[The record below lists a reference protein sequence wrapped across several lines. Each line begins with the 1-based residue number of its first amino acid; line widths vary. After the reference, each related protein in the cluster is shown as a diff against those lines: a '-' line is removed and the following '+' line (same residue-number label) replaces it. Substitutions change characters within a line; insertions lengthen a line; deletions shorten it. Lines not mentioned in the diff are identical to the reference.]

1 MTMQQAEAVSR
12 TETRE
17 VAVPDGENAYERL
30 CALADI
36 APVDQSIRLKRF
48 ADAAQMADI
57 SLQQRLTAGIQV
69 FLDLATRNNARIE
82 RIDKTLLDQ
91 FIARID
97 QTISGQLDAILHH
110 PDFQRLESAWRGLH
124 FLLER
129 CDFRCNTKVEVLDC
143 TKADLLED
151 FEESPEIIQTGL
163 YRHVYVNE
171 YDTPGGQ
178 PFGAMVADFEFDASA
193 QDITLL
199 RETSKVSAS
208 AHCPFLSSVGAKFFG
223 KSKVEDI
230 AKIND
235 LSNYMEKAEFT
246 RWRSF
251 RETEDSRYVGLLAP
265 RFLLRLPYGQDTAP
279 VRTFNYEEDVSGEDH
294 ENYLFGNPVFA
305 FAGNIGQSFAKHG
318 WAVNIRGP
326 EAGGKV
332 DNLPVHLQDTGKGM
346 QIKMPTEMLISE
358 TRELELANLGFIPL
372 SYYKNS
378 DFACFF
384 SANSVQKPAEYADAG
399 ANANSMINARL
410 PYIFLVSR
418 LAHYLKVLQREN
430 IGSSKSRQKLE
441 TELNA
446 WIQTLVTKM
455 KDPAPELIATHPLR
469 DGQVTVREIPEN
481 PGYYSV
487 DLYVRPHFQ
496 IEGVDVKLNLVAQM
510 PRDNGK

>member
-1 MTMQQAEAVSR
+1 MSR
-12 TETRE
+12 QDTAQSKKMTRE
-17 VAVPDGENAYERL
+17 TTVLDHENSYERL
-30 CALADI
+30 CGLVDI
-36 APVDQSIRLKRF
+36 APLNQAIKLNSF
-48 ADAAQMADI
+48 ADASRMADI
-57 SLQQRLTAGIQV
+57 SLQERLTAGIQV

-91 FIARID
+91 YIAQID
-97 QTISGQLDAILHH
+97 QTIGSQLDAILHH
-110 PDFQRLESAWRGLH
+110 PDFQKMESAWRGLQ
-124 FLLER
+124 FMVER
-129 CDFRCNTKVEVLDC
+129 CDFRCNTKVEILDC
-143 TKADLLED
+143 SKEDLLED
-151 FEESPEIIQTGL
+151 FEEAPEIIQTGL
-163 YRHVYVNE
+163 YKHVYVSE

-178 PFGAMVADFEFDASA
+178 PFSNIVANYEFDSSA

-199 RETSKVSAS
+199 REASKVSAS
-208 AHCPFLSSVGAKFFG
+208 AHCPFLASVGAKFFG
-223 KSKVEDI
+223 KPNVEEI
-230 AKIND
+230 SKIND
-235 LSNYMEKAEFT
+235 LSNYMEKAEYT

-265 RFLLRLPYGQDTAP
+265 RFLLRLPYGQDSIP
-279 VRTFNYEEDVSGEDH
+279 VRTFNYEEDVSAEDH
-294 ENYLFGNPVFA
+294 CNYLFGNPVFA
-305 FAGNIGQSFAKHG
+305 FAGNIAQSFAKHG

-332 DNLPVHLQDTGKGM
+332 ANLPVHLHDTGKGM

-358 TRELELANLGFIPL
+358 TRELEMANLGFIPL

-384 SANSVQKPAEYADAG
+384 SANSVQKPNEYANAE
-399 ANANSMINARL
+399 ANANSMINSRL

-441 TELNA
+441 NELNA

-455 KDPAPELIATHPLR
+455 KDPEPELIATHPLR

-481 PGYYSV
+481 PGYFSV
-487 DLYVRPHFQ
+487 DLFVRPHFQ
-496 IEGVDVKLNLVAQM
+496 IEGVDVQLKLVAQM
-510 PRDNGK
+510 PRDDSK

>member
-1 MTMQQAEAVSR
+1 MSMQNTAMSKKR
-12 TETRE
+12 TEET
-17 VAVPDGENAYERL
+17 GTFENDNSYERL
-30 CALADI
+30 CGLVDI
-36 APVDQSIRLKRF
+36 TPLTQSIKLNSF
-48 ADAAQMADI
+48 ADATQMAEI
-57 SLQQRLTAGIQV
+57 SLQERLTAGIQV

-91 FIARID
+91 YIAQID
-97 QTISGQLDAILHH
+97 QTIGSQLDVILHH
-110 PDFQRLESAWRGLH
+110 PDFQKMESSWRGLQ
-124 FLLER
+124 FMIDR
-129 CDFRCNTKVEVLDC
+129 CDFRCNTKVEILDC
-143 TKADLLED
+143 SKEDLLED
-151 FEESPEIIQTGL
+151 FEEAPEIIQTGL
-163 YRHVYVNE
+163 FKHVYVAE

-178 PFGAMVADFEFDASA
+178 PFSNIVANYEFDSSA

-199 RETSKVSAS
+199 REASKVSAS

-223 KSKVEDI
+223 KSSVEEI

-235 LSNYMEKAEFT
+235 LSNYMEKAEYT

-251 RETEDSRYVGLLAP
+251 RETEDSRYVGLLTP
-265 RFLLRLPYGQDTAP
+265 RFLLRLPYGQDSTP
-279 VRTFNYEEDVSGEDH
+279 VRTFNYEENVSGEDH
-294 ENYLFGNPVFA
+294 GNYLFGNPVFA
-305 FAGNIGQSFAKHG
+305 FAGNIAQSFAKHG

-332 DNLPVHLQDTGKGM
+332 ANLPVHLHDSGTGM

-358 TRELELANLGFIPL
+358 TRELEMANLGLIPL

-384 SANSVQKPAEYADAG
+384 SANSVQKPNEYANAE
-399 ANANSMINARL
+399 ANANSMINSRL

-441 TELNA
+441 NELNS

-455 KDPAPELIATHPLR
+455 KDPEPELIATHPLR

-487 DLYVRPHFQ
+487 DLFVRPHFQ
-496 IEGVDVKLNLVAQM
+496 IEGVDVQLKLVAQM
-510 PRDNGK
+510 PRDNSK

>member
-1 MTMQQAEAVSR
+1 MSTQQAALKNNSVQ
-12 TETRE
+12 ET
-17 VAVPDGENAYERL
+17 APADGGDAYERL

-36 APVDQSIRLKRF
+36 TPVGQSIQLKSF
-48 ADAAQMADI
+48 ADASHMAEM
-57 SLQQRLTAGIQV
+57 SLEQRLTAGIQV
-69 FLDLATRNNARIE
+69 FLDLATRDNSRIE
-82 RIDKTLLDQ
+82 RIDKTLLDR
-91 FIARID
+91 FIAQID

-110 PDFQRLESAWRGLH
+110 PDFQKLESAWRGLH
-124 FLLER
+124 FMVDR

-143 TKADLLED
+143 SKEDLLED

-163 YRHVYVNE
+163 YRHVYVSE

-178 PFGAMVADFEFDASA
+178 PFSSIVANYEFDVSA

-208 AHCPFLSSVGAKFFG
+208 AHCPFLASVGAKFFG
-223 KSKVEDI
+223 KSSVEDI

-251 RETEDSRYVGLLAP
+251 RETEDSRYVGLLTP
-265 RFLLRLPYGQDTAP
+265 RFLLRMPYGQDSTP
-279 VRTFNYEEDVSGEDH
+279 VRSFNYEEDVSSQDH
-294 ENYLFGNPVFA
+294 GNYLFGNPVFA
-305 FAGNIGQSFAKHG
+305 FAGNIAQSFAKHG

-332 DNLPVHLQDTGKGM
+332 ANLPVHMHDTGKGM

-358 TRELELANLGFIPL
+358 TRELEMANLGFIPL

-384 SANSVQKPAEYADAG
+384 SANSVQKPAEYADAS

-441 TELNA
+441 TELND
-446 WIQTLVTKM
+446 WLQTLVTKM

-469 DGQVTVREIPEN
+469 DGEVTVREIPEN

-487 DLYVRPHFQ
+487 DLFVRPHFQ

-510 PRDNGK
+510 PRDNSK

>member
-1 MTMQQAEAVSR
+1 MSMQDTAPSNNRAQEATVL
-12 TETRE
+12 
-17 VAVPDGENAYERL
+17 DHENSYERL
-30 CALADI
+30 CGLVDI
-36 APVDQSIRLKRF
+36 APLNQTIKLNSF
-48 ADAAQMADI
+48 ADASLMADI
-57 SLQQRLTAGIQV
+57 SLQERLTAGIQV

-91 FIARID
+91 YIAQID
-97 QTISGQLDAILHH
+97 QTIGKQLDVILHH
-110 PDFQRLESAWRGLH
+110 PVFQELESAWRGLH
-124 FLLER
+124 SLVER

-143 TKADLLED
+143 SKEDLLED
-151 FEESPEIIQTGL
+151 FEEAPEIIQTGL
-163 YRHVYVNE
+163 YRHVYVSE

-178 PFGAMVADFEFDASA
+178 PFSNIVANYEFDNSA

-199 RETSKVSAS
+199 REASKVSAS
-208 AHCPFLSSVGAKFFG
+208 AHCPFLASVGANFFG
-223 KSKVEDI
+223 KSSVEEI
-230 AKIND
+230 TKIND
-235 LSNYMEKAEFT
+235 LTNYMEKAEYT

-251 RETEDSRYVGLLAP
+251 RETEDSRYVGLLTP
-265 RFLLRLPYGQDTAP
+265 RFLLRLPYGQDTTP
-279 VRTFNYEEDVSGEDH
+279 VRTFNYEEDVSAGDH
-294 ENYLFGNPVFA
+294 GNYLFGNPVFA
-305 FAGNIGQSFAKHG
+305 FAGNIAQSFTKHG

-332 DNLPVHLQDTGKGM
+332 SNLPVHLQDAGKGM

-358 TRELELANLGFIPL
+358 TRELELSNLGFIPL

-384 SANSVQKPAEYADAG
+384 SANSVQKPNEYADTA
-399 ANANSMINARL
+399 ANANSMINSRL

-441 TELNA
+441 NELNN
-446 WIQTLVTKM
+446 WLQTLVTKM
-455 KDPAPELIATHPLR
+455 KDPEPELIATHPLR

-487 DLYVRPHFQ
+487 DLFVRPHFQ
-496 IEGVDVKLNLVAQM
+496 IEGVDVQLKLVAQM
-510 PRDNGK
+510 PRDNSK

>member
-1 MTMQQAEAVSR
+1 MSMQDTA
-12 TETRE
+12 TNKTTRE
-17 VAVPDGENAYERL
+17 TLVLDDENYYERL
-30 CALADI
+30 CGLVDI
-36 APVDQSIRLKRF
+36 SPLNQSIKLNSF
-48 ADAAQMADI
+48 SDASRMADI
-57 SLQQRLTAGIQV
+57 SLQERLTAGIQV

-91 FIARID
+91 YIAQID
-97 QTISGQLDAILHH
+97 QTIGSQLDVILHH
-110 PDFQRLESAWRGLH
+110 PLFQQLESAWRGLQ
-124 FLLER
+124 FLVDR
-129 CDFRCNTKVEVLDC
+129 CDFRCNNKLEILDC
-143 TKADLLED
+143 SKEDLLED
-151 FEESPEIIQTGL
+151 FEEAPEIIQTGL
-163 YRHVYVNE
+163 YRHVYVSE

-178 PFGAMVADFEFDASA
+178 PFSNIIANYEFDSSA

-208 AHCPFLSSVGAKFFG
+208 AHCPFLASVGAKFFG
-223 KSKVEDI
+223 KASVEEI

-235 LSNYMEKAEFT
+235 LSTYMEKAEYT

-251 RETEDSRYVGLLAP
+251 RETEDSRYVGLLTP
-265 RFLLRLPYGQDTAP
+265 RFLLRLPYGQDTTP
-279 VRTFNYEEDVSGEDH
+279 VRTFNYEENVSAEDH
-294 ENYLFGNPVFA
+294 RSYLFGNPVFA
-305 FAGNIGQSFAKHG
+305 FAGNIAQSFAKHG

-332 DNLPVHLQDTGKGM
+332 ANLPVHLHDSGKGL

-358 TRELELANLGFIPL
+358 TRELEMADLGFIPL

-384 SANSVQKPAEYADAG
+384 SANSVQKPAEYADTK
-399 ANANSMINARL
+399 ANANSMINSRL

-441 TELNA
+441 NELNA

-455 KDPAPELIATHPLR
+455 KDPEPELIATHPLR
-469 DGQVTVREIPEN
+469 DGEVTVREIPEN

-487 DLYVRPHFQ
+487 DLFVRPHFQ
-496 IEGVDVKLNLVAQM
+496 IEGVDVQLKLVAQM
-510 PRDNGK
+510 PRDDSK